1 MTKCRVENPD
11 LPAIQAVDR
20 VATIPVTK
28 ARGAK
33 RTMSTIRLGANAAKI
48 PIEIPP
54 EARLPKPQRA
64 YEAMS

>member
-1 MTKCRVENPD
+1 M
-11 LPAIQAVDR
+11 
-20 VATIPVTK
+20 IPVTK

-33 RTMSTIRLGANAAKI
+33 RTMSTIRLGAKAARI

-54 EARLPKPQRA
+54 EARLPNPQRA